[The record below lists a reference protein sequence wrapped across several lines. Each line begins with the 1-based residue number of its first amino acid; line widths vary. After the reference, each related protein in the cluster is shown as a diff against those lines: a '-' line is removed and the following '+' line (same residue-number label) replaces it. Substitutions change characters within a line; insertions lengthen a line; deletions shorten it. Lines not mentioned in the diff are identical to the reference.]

1 MLPHTLRHLWQF
13 QLGSS
18 HHFLPTCVSRQ
29 LPGLVLMSKEL
40 SDSAMDGVVTKV
52 AVGIKRGSDEIL
64 SGSVLGSPD
73 SNMTSMV
80 GTKINP

>member
-1 MLPHTLRHLWQF
+1 
-13 QLGSS
+13 
-18 HHFLPTCVSRQ
+18 
-29 LPGLVLMSKEL
+29 MSKEL

-52 AVGIKRGSDEIL
+52 AVGIKRESDEIL